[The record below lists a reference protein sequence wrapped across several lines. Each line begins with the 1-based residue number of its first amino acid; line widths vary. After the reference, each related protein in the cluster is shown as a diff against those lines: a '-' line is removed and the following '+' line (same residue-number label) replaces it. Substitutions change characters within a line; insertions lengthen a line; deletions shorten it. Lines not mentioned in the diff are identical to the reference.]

1 MATFPGP
8 NDGAYPIDLT
18 TDVGS
23 LRSVLGDTVGEEYDP
38 PEAGRRNYE
47 VFGDVELQAL
57 LNMSGDSVPSA
68 VGYAYLKLA
77 GLAAGQSVDWRSDD
91 LSVTLSK
98 TPAEL
103 RAIAQLW
110 FDRGSL
116 LDGEEGFFLSG
127 EFGSACGCVPELAAK
142 SIYYAQYCEKCRW

>member
-38 PEAGRRNYE
+38 PVAGRRNYE

-91 LSVTLSK
+91 LSVTMSK

-103 RAIAQLW
+103 RAISQMW
-110 FDRGSL
+110 FERGSL
-116 LDGEEGFFLSG
+116 LDSEEGFFLSG
-127 EFGSACGCVPELAAK
+127 EFAEGCGCDPELAAK
-142 SIYYAQYCEKCRW
+142 SIYYAKYCEKCRW

>member
-1 MATFPGP
+1 MATYPGQY
-8 NDGAYPIDLT
+8 DGAYPIDIT
-18 TDVGS
+18 TDVGN
-23 LRSVLGDTVGEEYDP
+23 LRTMLGDTAGEEYDP
-38 PEAGRRNYE
+38 PEAGHRNYE
-47 VFGDVELQAL
+47 AFSDTELQAL
-57 LNMSGDSVPSA
+57 LNMSNDSVLTA

-103 RAIAQLW
+103 RAIAQMW
-110 FDRGSL
+110 FDRGMMADSA
-116 LDGEEGFFLSG
+116 EGFFLSG
-127 EFGSACGCVPELAAK
+127 EFAENCECDPELAAK